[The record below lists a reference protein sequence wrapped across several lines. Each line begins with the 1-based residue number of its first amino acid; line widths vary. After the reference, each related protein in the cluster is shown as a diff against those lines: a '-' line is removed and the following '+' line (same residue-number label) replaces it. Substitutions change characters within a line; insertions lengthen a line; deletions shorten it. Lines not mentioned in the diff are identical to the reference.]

1 LTDRG
6 TRHTLYCKEC
16 GKDQTH
22 ESPGATERFRSFFEA
37 YAPGPAL
44 SERRNK
50 MYGLRSGI
58 LHGGDLML
66 IDQDLDFGWDP
77 PGWNQRELNEE
88 LWSITRIAMRNWL
101 KNQKA

>member
-1 LTDRG
+1 
-6 TRHTLYCKEC
+6 
-16 GKDQTH
+16 
-22 ESPGATERFRSFFEA
+22 
-37 YAPGPAL
+37 
-44 SERRNK
+44 

-88 LWSITRIAMRNWL
+88 LWSITRIAVRNWL